1 MNLDSSSAV
10 ELARSF
16 KRGVVSGNSDREA
29 LLAPPYP
36 YLTAVREVLDG
47 SPILLAGQDVSQ
59 YNEGAYTSHI
69 SSEMLVDLG
78 CRYTLV
84 GHSERREHCGDT
96 DEIVAAKARRAL
108 DCRLNVILC
117 VGEKEE
123 ERDRGEERDVVR
135 RQTVAALEKI
145 TRDEA
150 ASMLVVA
157 YEPVWAIGTGK
168 TATSADAQE
177 MHQYLRGVLA
187 EHFDS
192 NLADGIRLLYG
203 GSVKPAN
210 AAELLGADD
219 IDGVL
224 VGGASL
230 DADSFSAIYG
240 A

>member
-1 MNLDSSSAV
+1 MNLDSSGAV

-16 KRGVVSGNSDREA
+16 KRSVVAGRSDREA

-36 YLTAVREVLDG
+36 YLTAVREVLEG

-59 YNEGAYTSHI
+59 YNEGAYTSHV
-69 SSEMLVDLG
+69 SAEMLVDLG
-78 CRYTLV
+78 CRYTLA
-84 GHSERREHCGDT
+84 GHSERREHCGDS
-96 DEIVAAKARRAL
+96 DGIVATKVRRAL

-135 RQTVAALEKI
+135 RQTVAALENV
-145 TRDEA
+145 TPAEA
-150 ASMLVVA
+150 ASRLVVA

-177 MHQYLRGVLA
+177 MHHYLRSVIA
-187 EHFDS
+187 ERYDQG
-192 NLADGIRLLYG
+192 LADGIRLLYG

-210 AAELLGADD
+210 AAELLGAND

-230 DADSFSAIYG
+230 DAESFSAIYG

>member
-1 MNLDSSSAV
+1 MNLDGASAV

-16 KRGVVSGNSDREA
+16 KRAVVTGRGDREA

-36 YLTAVREVLDG
+36 YLAAVREVLEG

-59 YNEGAYTSHI
+59 YSKGAYTGQI
-69 SSEMLVDLG
+69 SAEMLVDLG
-78 CRYTLV
+78 CRYSLV
-84 GHSERREHCGDT
+84 GHSERREHCGDS
-96 DEIVAAKARRAL
+96 DRIVAAKMRRAF
-108 DCRLNVILC
+108 DCGLNVILC

-123 ERDRGEERDVVR
+123 ERDRGEEQDVVR
-135 RQTVAALEKI
+135 RQVINALDSI
-145 TRDEA
+145 PPDEA
-150 ASMLVVA
+150 ASRLVVA

-177 MHQYLRGVLA
+177 MHRFIRGVLA
-187 EHFDS
+187 DRFDQV
-192 NLADGIRLLYG
+192 LADRIRILYG
-203 GSVKPAN
+203 GSVKPDS
-210 AAELLGADD
+210 AAELLGAND